1 MWQRTKQRLSN
12 IWRRILLID
21 WSGLIM
27 AVLKTVKK
35 EDQTIDPK
43 YIVIKPRAL
52 SDHNMLRGV
61 AALRAV
67 LAFVP
72 PAAIAVPILSL
83 GEVGF
88 KIWKRVALGV
98 AYDSIKFPPID
109 PNIMR
114 MNIQLDEELNKHY
127 GQLAL
132 SQNWNSE
139 AIQELEAVYNDFSF
153 ITSQELLQAKYS
165 QVDTEYIKNAC
176 LRNSQLLEEN
186 LYEIEQEIQKV
197 SQRPEVDT
205 NLRDA
210 LEALKKLFPAMR
222 DWSMF
227 NSEGFDEI
235 MEILD
240 TIF

>member
-1 MWQRTKQRLSN
+1 MWWPTKQQLSDT
-12 IWRRILLID
+12 WRRILLIN
-21 WSGLIM
+21 WSGLIFS
-27 AVLKTVKK
+27 VLKTVKK
-35 EDQTIDPK
+35 EDQTVDPK
-43 YIVIKPRAL
+43 YIAIKPRVL

-88 KIWKRVALGV
+88 KIWKRIALGM

-109 PNIMR
+109 PNVMR
-114 MNIQLDEELNKHY
+114 MGIQLDEELNKHY
-127 GQLAL
+127 GELAL
-132 SQNWNSE
+132 GHNWNME
-139 AIQELEAVYNDFSF
+139 TIQELEAVYNDFSF
-153 ITSQELLQAKYS
+153 ITSQELLQAKYP

-176 LRNSQLLEEN
+176 LRNRDLLEEN

-227 NSEGFDEI
+227 NSKGFDEI
-235 MEILD
+235 MDILD